1 MPRPTFKPNLN
12 LGDLL
17 VLADLADATQDGK
30 KTGVSKAVM
39 EKTGASSTRVRNALL
54 RIESELGPVEYEGK
68 MRRTHRPNPRGRN
81 VGGAGVVADLLIK
94 IASDP
99 DTDQTRLSREIE
111 NIIHHIRRQRR
122 AGNYSKLPE

>member
-1 MPRPTFKPNLN
+1 MTRPVFKPNLT

-17 VLADLADATQDGK
+17 VLAALADATRDGK

-39 EKTGASSTRVRNALL
+39 AKTGASSTRIRNALL
-54 RIESELGPVEYEGK
+54 RIEAELGPVEYEGR

-99 DTDQTRLSREIE
+99 ETDQTRLSREIE
-111 NIIHHIRRQRR
+111 NLIHHIRRERR
-122 AGNYSKLPE
+122 AGNYNRLPE